1 MMAVATSGAL
11 GRGQHLFQRIAQNQT
26 SHALTNLLA
35 RPLPSCCSFLID
47 VQTAPQQQRYLGTYF
62 DKKQADKE
70 YRRELWNKKVER
82 KQRLLTRRHKFPKN
96 VLKDKFQ
103 TWWTQRTK
111 FEHMLESKAKQAKMG
126 WTIKVATIIER
137 IPVIIDDHPQ
147 WLKEYMD
154 LRAYLDQFGKR
165 YPKELMPEPKQKF
178 AFTDEELLGGLNE
191 PFGSIL

>member
-1 MMAVATSGAL
+1 
-11 GRGQHLFQRIAQNQT
+11 
-26 SHALTNLLA
+26 
-35 RPLPSCCSFLID
+35 
-47 VQTAPQQQRYLGTYF
+47 
-62 DKKQADKE
+62 
-70 YRRELWNKKVER
+70 
-82 KQRLLTRRHKFPKN
+82 
-96 VLKDKFQ
+96 
-103 TWWTQRTK
+103 
-111 FEHMLESKAKQAKMG
+111 MLESKAKQAKMG